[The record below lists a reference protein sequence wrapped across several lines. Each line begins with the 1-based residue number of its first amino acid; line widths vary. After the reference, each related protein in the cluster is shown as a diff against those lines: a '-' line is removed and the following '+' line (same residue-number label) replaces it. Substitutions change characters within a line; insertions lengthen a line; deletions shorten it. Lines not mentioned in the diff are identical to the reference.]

1 MTRHVDT
8 ESAITL
14 YRERTDYRCTGLIPN
29 LRPLECE
36 YGIRVK
42 ESAKSDCRFGFLVEN
57 RYRKHTPDVSY
68 VSDVSDVS
76 DVTDVTDVTDVSK
89 GTLRTFQTLPTQ
101 YHP

>member
-1 MTRHVDT
+1 MARKNTADDKLGA
-8 ESAITL
+8 AI
-14 YRERTDYRCTGLIPN
+14 CTGLIPN
-29 LRPLECE
+29 FRALECE

-57 RYRKHTPDVSY
+57 RYRRHTPD

-76 DVTDVTDVTDVSK
+76 DVTDVTDVTK

>member
-1 MTRHVDT
+1 M
-8 ESAITL
+8 SPFSIN
-14 YRERTDYRCTGLIPN
+14 TGLIPN